1 MMSIR
6 RIHPIRSVVSILI
19 PQTISAITKILPAW
33 MTGKN
38 VVSVF
43 TIILIQRVIP
53 ALDGLI
59 ASFEKL
65 RGKTKK
71 SAVPITRS
79 QCEDLIAGH
88 FLPADNDSSVLSQI
102 YLKEHLQF
110 LHPAVIVEYERTAF
124 TYPIGNVRITFDRNI
139 SAIADPS
146 GFFSAQNARIPVLPT
161 HEHVLEVKY
170 DELLPDHIAQLLELD
185 TLTQT
190 ACSKY
195 FLCRQACDITNQL

>member
-1 MMSIR
+1 M
-6 RIHPIRSVVSILI
+6 LI
-19 PQTISAITKILPAW
+19 VQ
-33 MTGKN
+33 
-38 VVSVF
+38 
-43 TIILIQRVIP
+43 
-53 ALDGLI
+53 
-59 ASFEKL
+59 
-65 RGKTKK
+65 
-71 SAVPITRS
+71 
-79 QCEDLIAGH
+79 
-88 FLPADNDSSVLSQI
+88 
-102 YLKEHLQF
+102 EHLQF

-139 SAIADPS
+139 SAIADPL